1 MNLCGRVIFD
11 GSNFM
16 DWIRNI
22 RMVTRYEDKEYV
34 LDKELKELDEST
46 ATPEEVAEY
55 QAHERDAT
63 KVACIMMAT
72 MTAELQKSYE
82 DYYPFEMHQDLM
94 ERYHQSARQER
105 YEIISS
111 MITTRMKDSEP
122 ITSHMQK
129 MQRYV
134 DRLMKLN
141 VNFPEELAIDIIL
154 HSLPSCYDQFRMT
167 YHMNK
172 EEVTL
177 SKLQGLLKTA
187 ESGLKS
193 KSVATPTPTTTPVLA
208 IGQGKGKKR
217 KHPSKGTKGKSL
229 EGSSSGTKGG
239 SITPSAIPKDAE
251 CFYCQNKGHWK
262 RNCPKYLQDVKDGKV
277 KPSHAGCGIH
287 ICCDL
292 QGLRRS
298 EDVEHGKI
306 NLIMGNKKVAPVTK
320 IGVYTLLLD
329 SGLKLDLNKCV
340 YSSEMARNII
350 SFHALYKQGFTFS
363 FDNEVGSINAFFNNV
378 LYFKALPCDGV
389 YEAVSVVD
397 NLGNNVLCIDSS
409 TSLDKAS
416 LWHCRL
422 GHVSKKRIG
431 QLQKDGVLE
440 SFDLKSDDSCESCL
454 LGK

>member
-1 MNLCGRVIFD
+1 MSSNTNASGSNPTGSFSLMNLCGRVIFD

-46 ATPEEVAEY
+46 VTPEKIAEFRT
-55 QAHERDAT
+55 HERDAT

-82 DYYPFEMHQDLM
+82 DFYPFEMHQDLM

-111 MITTRMKDSEP
+111 IITTRMKDGESV
-122 ITSHMQK
+122 TGHMQK

-134 DRLMKLN
+134 DRLLKLN
-141 VNFPEELAIDIIL
+141 VNIPEELAIDIIL
-154 HSLPSCYDQFRMT
+154 HSLPSCYDHFRMT

-187 ESGLKS
+187 ETGLKGKAVVTS
-193 KSVATPTPTTTPVLA
+193 TTPTPTSTPVLA

-229 EGSSSGTKGG
+229 EGSSSKTKNG
-239 SITPSAIPKDAE
+239 SVTPSAIPKDAE
-251 CFYCQNKGHWK
+251 CFYCHEKAHWK
-262 RNCPKYLQDVKDGKV
+262 RNCPKYLQDLKDGKV
-277 KPSHAGCGIH
+277 KPTYAGIYTILSNYSTYSNSWVLDTGCGIH
-287 ICCDL
+287 ICSDL

-306 NLIMGNKKVAPVTK
+306 NLIMGNRKASPVSK
-320 IGVYTLLLD
+320 IGVYTLLLNN
-329 SGLKLDLNKCV
+329 GLKLDLNKCV
-340 YSSEMARNII
+340 
-350 SFHALYKQGFTFS
+350 
-363 FDNEVGSINAFFNNV
+363 
-378 LYFKALPCDGV
+378 
-389 YEAVSVVD
+389 
-397 NLGNNVLCIDSS
+397 
-409 TSLDKAS
+409 
-416 LWHCRL
+416 
-422 GHVSKKRIG
+422 
-431 QLQKDGVLE
+431 
-440 SFDLKSDDSCESCL
+440 
-454 LGK
+454 